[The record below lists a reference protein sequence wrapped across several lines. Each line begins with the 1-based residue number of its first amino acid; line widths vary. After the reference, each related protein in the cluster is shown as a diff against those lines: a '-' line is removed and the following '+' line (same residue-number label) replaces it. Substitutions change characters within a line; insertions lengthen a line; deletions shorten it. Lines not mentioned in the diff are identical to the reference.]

1 MVATFEEKTDYS
13 VVGTR
18 PIRHDGLDKVTGRA
32 VYGADVKLPGLIW
45 GDVLRTDQVH
55 ARILSID
62 TSEAEKLPGVFAVVT
77 HKDFPIAADVEV
89 ETGEEVLNMKR
100 TQDNVMASDKV
111 LYRGHVVAGVAA
123 VDRNTATEAVRRIKV
138 EYETLPPVRNVDEA
152 MAERCADTA

>member
-32 VYGADVKLPGLIW
+32 VYGGDVKLPGLIW

-62 TSEAEKLPGVFAVVT
+62 TSEAEKLPGVFAVAT
-77 HKDFPIAADVEV
+77 HKDFPD
-89 ETGEEVLNMKR
+89 R
-100 TQDNVMASDKV
+100 
-111 LYRGHVVAGVAA
+111 RGC
-123 VDRNTATEAVRRIKV
+123 RS
-138 EYETLPPVRNVDEA
+138 
-152 MAERCADTA
+152 